1 MKHADDKR
9 KFIAEVQHVIIVEPL
24 SDPAVEGQ
32 AVDCV
37 HRTRP
42 SWACALI
49 HCGAERELD
58 IDVFNAEAQHV
69 IIVEPL
75 LDPAVEAQA
84 VGRVHR
90 IGQTKPTYVHR
101 FIVEASVEEQVHRLS
116 CDRLAA
122 MDLRAASS
130 QPQSTTERDL
140 LTVR

>member
-1 MKHADDKR
+1 M
-9 KFIAEVQHVIIVEPL
+9 FI
-24 SDPAVEGQ
+24 
-32 AVDCV
+32 
-37 HRTRP
+37 
-42 SWACALI
+42 
-49 HCGAERELD
+49 
-58 IDVFNAEAQHV
+58 AEAQHV

-130 QPQSTTERDL
+130 QPQSTTERDM